1 MSLHRNLYAMRL
13 FSRLAR
19 IGLFAILICAFSSC
33 FQDDDI
39 TNYSPTQA
47 LPEEVQDS
55 IPDDNN
61 EEPQDTLPE
70 VVAMSW
76 FAELEG
82 FPAFYGDSTTFEYAY
97 DSLLEVHEF
106 SCQDLLG
113 RQMFILVEDLAP
125 GSYQLNFDSNIIRVL
140 ADTVIYDGGFM
151 PSGSITILDTT
162 DHRLTAGFDAALI
175 SFNTGATLNVVNGL
189 LENIPFE

>member
-1 MSLHRNLYAMRL
+1 LSLSRNLSAMTL
-13 FSRLAR
+13 FSRLTFT
-19 IGLFAILICAFSSC
+19 GLFALFICVFSSC
-33 FQDDDI
+33 VKDDDP

-47 LPEEVQDS
+47 LPEEPLDT
-55 IPDDNN
+55 IPNN
-61 EEPQDTLPE
+61 EEEEPQDTLPE
-70 VVAMSW
+70 IIEMSW
-76 FAELEG
+76 FADLEG
-82 FPAFYGDSTTFEYAY
+82 FPAFYGDSTTFQYAY

-125 GSYQLNFDSNIIRVL
+125 GSYPLNFDLNIIRVL
-140 ADTVIYDGGFM
+140 EDTVVYDGGFM
-151 PSGSITILDTT
+151 PAGTITILDTT
-162 DHRLTAGFDAALI
+162 GHRITAGFDASLI

>member
-13 FSRLAR
+13 FSRPTR
-19 IGLFAILICAFSSC
+19 IGLFALLICAFSSC
-33 FQDDDI
+33 VQDDDL

-47 LPEEVQDS
+47 LPEEPLDS
-55 IPDDNN
+55 IPNN
-61 EEPQDTLPE
+61 EEEEPQDTLPE
-70 VVAMSW
+70 IIEMSW

-82 FPAFYGDSTTFEYAY
+82 FPAFYGDSTTFQYAY

-125 GSYQLNFDSNIIRVL
+125 GSYPLNFDSNIIRVIS
-140 ADTVIYDGGFM
+140 DMVVYDGGAT

-162 DHRLTAGFDAALI
+162 GHRLTAGFDATVV
-175 SFNTGATLNVVNGL
+175 SFNTGGTLNIVNGL